1 MGRPNEGK
9 NLGFVAKVW
18 DQKANNGQG
27 DYRPIYIAPD
37 ATDTIQGDVILSDSI
52 TDKTSDATTGM
63 TASTPKAVALVNEN
77 AETKLSKTIRDK
89 QTVAGAVAFQEKA
102 EFAKGIKGNVEG
114 NLTGVADKAKR
125 LETARTI
132 GVKSGKQTAGS
143 ATFSG
148 EADIIVEIPALDA
161 TTLKGM
167 VPLSTL
173 PQAALERLV
182 KVANKT
188 ARLALTNSQVQ
199 TGDSV
204 LQIDTK
210 TMYIVV
216 DDTKLNVEDGYQE
229 YKAGTAVRAEY
240 VPWSGVENK
249 VKASVSVDGLMS
261 KEDKAKLDNI
271 SVGAEPNQN
280 AFSTITVNGTPIIA
294 DAKSD
299 TLFIN
304 PGANVQMS
312 GNATN
317 DTITISATDTKYNV
331 FTSTQAG
338 LVPASGTTSS
348 NMFLSADGT
357 FKKVESGVTGV
368 KGNAETSYRTGQVN
382 LTPANIGASPAS
394 HNHDSVYLKLS
405 GGSLSG
411 NLLPALTDRYALGS
425 NTNKWNS
432 IYANSFVGNLQ
443 GNASTATRA
452 TSANLADTATK
463 LETKRTISLTGPIT
477 GSVAFDGS
485 TNVSI
490 PTTIGAKQVKNGML
504 ADDVGT
510 VYIGA
515 NEPTEEHVKLW
526 VKI

>member
-77 AETKLSKTIRDK
+77 AETKLSKTTRDK

-125 LETARTI
+125 LETPRTI
-132 GVKSGKQTAGS
+132 GVKSGTQTAGS

-148 EADIIVEIPALDA
+148 EADITIEIPALDA

-167 VPLSTL
+167 IPLNTL

-182 KVANKT
+182 KVANRA

-210 TMYIVV
+210 TMYVVV

-249 VKASVSVDGLMS
+249 VNASASTDGLMS
-261 KEDKAKLDNI
+261 KEDKVRLDNLTPGEI
-271 SVGAEPNQN
+271 NQN
-280 AFSTITVNGTPIIA
+280 AFSAVSVNGQTITA
-294 DAKSD
+294 DAKTD

-304 PGANVQMS
+304 PGANVQMTA
-312 GNATN
+312 NTAN

-338 LVPASGTTSS
+338 LVPASGTTSA
-348 NMFLSADGT
+348 NRFLSADGT
-357 FKKVESGVTGV
+357 FKVVESGVTGV
-368 KGNAETSYRTGQVN
+368 KGDAETSYRTGQVN

-411 NLLPALTDRYALGS
+411 NLLPILTDRYALGS

>member
-1 MGRPNEGK
+1 MGKPNEGK

-37 ATDTIQGDVILSDSI
+37 ATDTIQGDVVLSDS
-52 TDKTSDATTGM
+52 TVDKTSDAATGM
-63 TASTPKAVALVNEN
+63 TAATPKAVALVNEN
-77 AETKLSKTIRDK
+77 ANTKLSKTLKEK
-89 QTVAGAVAFQEKA
+89 QTVVSEVAFQEKV

-125 LETARTI
+125 LETPRTI
-132 GVKSGKQTAGS
+132 GVKSGTQTAGS

-148 EADIIVEIPALDA
+148 EADITIEIPALDA

-167 VPLSTL
+167 VPLNTL

-182 KVANKT
+182 KVANRA

-210 TMYIVV
+210 TMYVVV

-249 VKASVSVDGLMS
+249 VNASASTDGLMS
-261 KEDKAKLDNI
+261 KEDKVRLDNLTPGEI
-271 SVGAEPNQN
+271 NQN
-280 AFSTITVNGTPIIA
+280 AFSTITVNGQPIIA
-294 DAKSD
+294 DAKTD

-304 PGANVQMS
+304 SGANVQMS

-317 DTITISATDTKYNV
+317 DTITISATDTKYNI
-331 FTSTQAG
+331 FTSNTAG

-357 FKKVESGVTGV
+357 FKMVQSGVTGV
-368 KGNAETSYRTGQVN
+368 KGNVESSYRTGQVN
-382 LTPANIGASPAS
+382 LTPENIGASPAS
-394 HNHDSVYLKLS
+394 HNHDSVYLKLAGGTLS
-405 GGSLSG
+405 GSLS
-411 NLLPALTDRYALGS
+411 PALTNRYNLGS
-425 NTNKWNS
+425 SMYSWNE
-432 IYANSFVGNLQ
+432 IYASRFIGNLQ

-452 TSANLADTATK
+452 TNANLADTATK
-463 LETKRTISLTGPIT
+463 LEAKRTISLTGPIT

-510 VYIGA
+510 VYIGKT
-515 NEPTEEHVKLW
+515 EPTEEHIKLW